1 MGRVM
6 LESIRAKNFKSFD
19 GLDMSLDRFH
29 AVIGANAAGKSNL
42 VQLFAF
48 LRDLRSEGLDY
59 ALALQGG
66 IEYARN
72 FNGSNTNMII
82 EIKIRSSDGNPLK
95 TMIRKELEGWTWA
108 TWRLELKLGEKSGYE
123 IVDDTW
129 RVGVRTT
136 KREPGTQFDF
146 IMEIKRKGTQVS
158 GVVESSSHGA
168 SVDLQ
173 RYVEMYVLDEKDIL
187 IEPFFIVSRTFP
199 DIGRFFD
206 GIAVYDFDPKHAK
219 GPARLRGMPDL
230 EGDGSNLAIVLKEI
244 MENKDS
250 RGKFSNLVRDLLP
263 FIKSVNTKGSPD
275 KSILYTVSETYFDR
289 TDIPSSMISDGTAN
303 AIALLAALYFEP
315 KSLIVIEEPEKN
327 IHPSLIASVVDLMK
341 DAASGKQIIAT
352 THNPEMVTHV
362 GLDNLVL
369 IKRDSDGFSR
379 IKRPAEQEEVK
390 EFLKDEMDMRLMY
403 VQNILG

>member
-1 MGRVM
+1 MGKVI
-6 LESIRAKNFKSFD
+6 LESIRARNFKSFD
-19 GLDMSLDRFH
+19 DLDMSLDGFN

-48 LRDLRSEGLDY
+48 LRDLRLEGLDY

-72 FNGSNTNMII
+72 FSGVNTNMII
-82 EIKIRSSDGNPLK
+82 EIKIRSSDDNPLK
-95 TMIRKELEGWTWA
+95 TMIRKGPEGWTWA
-108 TWRLELKLGEKSGYE
+108 TWRLELKLGKKSGYK

-129 RVGVRTT
+129 RVGVRAA
-136 KREPGTQFDF
+136 KSESGTQVDF
-146 IMEIKRKGTQVS
+146 IMEIKRKRSRVS
-158 GVVESSSHGA
+158 IMAESSSNVTLA
-168 SVDLQ
+168 DLQ
-173 RYVEMYVLDEKDIL
+173 RHVEMYVLDEKALL
-187 IEPFFIVSRTFP
+187 IEPFFIVDRAFP
-199 DIGRFFD
+199 DIGSFFED
-206 GIAVYDFDPKHAK
+206 IAVYDFDPKHAK

-244 MENKDS
+244 MESKDKK
-250 RGKFSNLVRDLLP
+250 RMFSNLVSDLLP
-263 FIKSVNTKGSPD
+263 FVKSVNTKGSPD

-303 AIALLAALYFEP
+303 VLALLAAFYFEP

-327 IHPSLIASVVDLMK
+327 IHPSLIAGVVDLMK
-341 DAASGKQIIAT
+341 DAASKKQIITT

-379 IKRPAEQEEVK
+379 MKRPAEQEEVK
-390 EFLKDEMDMRLMY
+390 EFLKDEMDVRTMY